1 MGPLV
6 NGSIGPLV
14 GCKMSNFICQMSMS
28 KMKCKMSNI
37 KCQMLITLN
46 FFRSVPPEFLRLFLL
61 SMLDL
66 VFEMV
71 YLVIGMLDLVFE
83 MVHLVCMMVYLVA

>member
-1 MGPLV
+1 M
-6 NGSIGPLV
+6 
-14 GCKMSNFICQMSMS
+14 KMSNVEKQMS
-28 KMKCKMSNI
+28 I
-37 KCQMLITLN
+37 RFN
-46 FFRSVPPEFLRLFLL
+46 FCRSVPPEFLRLFLL